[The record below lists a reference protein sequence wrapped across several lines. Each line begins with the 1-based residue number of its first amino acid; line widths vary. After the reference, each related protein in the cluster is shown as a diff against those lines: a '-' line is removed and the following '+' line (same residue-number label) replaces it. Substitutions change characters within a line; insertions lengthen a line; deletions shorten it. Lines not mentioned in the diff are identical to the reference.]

1 MERKSNFMK
10 GLDVT
15 AMVLLVIG
23 GLNWGLVGFFG
34 FDIVSAIFGANTAVT
49 RFIFC
54 LVGLAAL
61 YEVFMWRA
69 IQSRWS
75 CETWPR
81 AARRTAV

>member
-10 GLDVT
+10 GLDVA
-15 AMVLLVIG
+15 AMVILVVG

-34 FDIVSAIFGANTAVT
+34 FDFVSAIFGTNTAIT
-49 RFIFC
+49 RFVFC

-61 YEVFMWRA
+61 YEAFMWRSV
-69 IQSRWS
+69 QHRWS

-81 AARRTAV
+81 PARGPAV